1 VREAPG
7 AMPPRDVD
15 AYGLRAMRVDA
26 RAAIVVAVIV
36 VALVVLLAATSG
48 RFGRSESDGGGP
60 GGACPPGHVTT
71 TGCRAP

>member
-1 VREAPG
+1 
-7 AMPPRDVD
+7 MPAANAD

-26 RAAIVVAVIV
+26 RAAIVVALIV
-36 VALVVLLAATSG
+36 VAVIVLLAATSG
-48 RFGRSESDGGGP
+48 RFGPNEGDSGGP